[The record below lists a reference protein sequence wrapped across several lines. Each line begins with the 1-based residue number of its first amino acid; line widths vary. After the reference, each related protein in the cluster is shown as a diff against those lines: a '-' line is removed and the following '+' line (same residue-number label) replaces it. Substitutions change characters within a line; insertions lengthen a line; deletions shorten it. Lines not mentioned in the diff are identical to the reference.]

1 MTTSAILPQPQEL
14 RTPRLLLRRWRP
26 DDREPFRRMNADPD
40 IMRYFESL
48 ASPEESDAIAD
59 RLEGFAGTESIGPWA
74 VELPGEAP
82 FIGFVG
88 CWPTRPELPFAPA
101 IEVGWRID
109 KPYWGRGYAPEAA
122 HAALRDAFERL
133 SVPEIVAYT
142 AVPNAP
148 SRQVMEKLGMT
159 HEPAEDFD
167 HFRVPLG
174 HPLRRHVL
182 YRLQADAF
190 RQGP

>member
-1 MTTSAILPQPQEL
+1 MTTTAVPPQPQEL
-14 RTPRLLLRRWRP
+14 HTARLLLRRWRP

-40 IMRYFESL
+40 MMRYFESP
-48 ASPEESDAIAD
+48 ASREESDAIAD
-59 RLEGFAGTESIGPWA
+59 RLDGFAGTEAIGPWA

-122 HAALRDAFERL
+122 RAALRDAFARL

-142 AVPNAP
+142 AVPNTP

-159 HEPAEDFD
+159 REPAEDFD
-167 HFRVPLG
+167 HFRVPVG

-182 YRLQADAF
+182 YRLSADAF